1 MYERMLNKQIVPS
14 FDDLLNYS
22 SDCADLWR
30 ELDKWL
36 KNEYSIQTQIRF
48 PYGNKYGWSVKYSYK
63 SKHICDVFAE
73 KDAFTAFFRI
83 SNDAMEKIFNQLNEY
98 TKSLWENKYSCGE
111 GGWLHFRILT
121 NENLCDLKK
130 IIQAKINVYIK

>member
-36 KNEYSIQTQIRF
+36 KNEYSIQTRC
-48 PYGNKYGWSVKYSYK
+48 V
-63 SKHICDVFAE
+63 
-73 KDAFTAFFRI
+73 
-83 SNDAMEKIFNQLNEY
+83 
-98 TKSLWENKYSCGE
+98 
-111 GGWLHFRILT
+111 
-121 NENLCDLKK
+121 
-130 IIQAKINVYIK
+130 